1 MAPKKEATLTR
12 QHQQQQVLDIE
23 RIKRHFSWSDPNAIA
38 SDPVMTTNND
48 GGTAAQWNRSSQ
60 AAVSVR
66 HAFKAYGKKKNANQ
80 VLNNLNMTVPKGTI
94 YGLLG
99 ASGCGKTT
107 LLSCIVGRRRLD
119 SGEIFVLGGK
129 PGTRGS
135 GVPGKRVGYMPQ
147 EIALYGE
154 FSIRE
159 TMMYFGWI
167 FGMGTKEIIER
178 LQFLLNFLD
187 LPSEKRLVKNLSG
200 GQQRRVSFAVALM
213 HDPELLILDEPTV
226 GVDPLL
232 RQSIWS
238 HLVHITKAGQKTVI
252 ITTHYIEEARQAHT
266 IGLMRSGH
274 LLAEESPSVLL
285 SMYKCISLEE
295 VFLKLSRMQ
304 SQKGEISN
312 VNFSKMDKPGSSQ
325 EGGVVGLN
333 FHQSKEV
340 LISETNGSVFTLNQE
355 PYDPPPPMK
364 RNTPKD
370 EESCQDC
377 YANLCKVTTKGK
389 MKALLTKNFLRMW
402 RNVGVMLFIFALP
415 VMQVILFCLAIG
427 RDPTGLNLAIVN
439 SEMNNTNICYWE
451 DSCHFTNLGCRYL
464 SHLNDTMDKTYY
476 TKLEEAKD
484 AVRVGKAWGVLYITE
499 NFTDAFVARVALG
512 RDADDETI
520 EQSEIKVWL
529 DMSNQQ
535 IGVMLNRDIQLAYR
549 DFAMTLLEQCGNN
562 PKLGDV
568 PIQFREPIY
577 GTMNPSFTDFVAP
590 GVILTIVFFLAVA
603 LTSSALIIERT
614 EGMLDRS
621 WVAGVT
627 PGEILFSHVI
637 TQFVVMCGQT
647 TLVLIFM
654 LVVFGVTNNG
664 ELFWV
669 IVLTL
674 LQGLCGMCFGFLIS
688 SVCELERNAIQLALG
703 SFYPTLLLSGVIWPI
718 EGMPIVLRYISLCL
732 PLTLAT
738 TSLRSILTRGWAI
751 TEKAVYSGFLST
763 LAWILGFLILTL
775 LVLRAK
781 RG

>member
-1 MAPKKEATLTR
+1 MAPKRDTT
-12 QHQQQQVLDIE
+12 QQQQQSQQQPAIDIE
-23 RIKRHFSWSDPNAIA
+23 RIKRHFSWSDPNAIT
-38 SDPVMTTNND
+38 SDPVMATNND
-48 GGTAAQWNRSSQ
+48 GGTQQWARNTQ

-66 HAFKAYGKKKNANQ
+66 HAFKAYGKKKSTNQ
-80 VLNNLNMTVPKGTI
+80 VLNNLNMTVAKGTI

-119 SGEIFVLGGK
+119 SGDIYVLGGK

-159 TMMYFGWI
+159 TMLYFGWI
-167 FGMGTKEIIER
+167 FGMETKEIMER

-232 RQSIWS
+232 RQSIWN

-295 VFLKLSRMQ
+295 VFLKLSRIQ
-304 SQKGEISN
+304 SQKGDISH

-325 EGGVVGLN
+325 DGGVVGLN

-340 LISETNGSVFTLNQE
+340 LINDTNGSIYTLNQE
-355 PYDPPPPMK
+355 PYEPPPAK
-364 RNTPKD
+364 RNQPND

-377 YANLCKVTTKGK
+377 YASLCKSTSKGK
-389 MKALLTKNFLRMW
+389 IKALLGKNFLRMW

-427 RDPTGLNLAIVN
+427 RDPQGLHLAIVN
-439 SEMNNTNICYWE
+439 NEMNNTETCYWE
-451 DSCHFTNLGCRYL
+451 DGCHFTNLGCRYL
-464 SHLNDTMDKTYY
+464 NHLNKSVIKTYY
-476 TKLEEAKD
+476 TDLEEAKE
-484 AVRVGKAWGVLYITE
+484 AVRVGKAWGAVYITE
-499 NFTDAFVARVALG
+499 NFTDAFTARAALG
-512 RDADDETI
+512 RDSDEETI
-520 EQSEIKVWL
+520 DQSEIKVWL

-535 IGVMLNRDIQLAYR
+535 IGVMLNRDILLSYR
-549 DFAMTLLEQCGNN
+549 DFAMGLLDQCGNN

-568 PIQFREPIY
+568 PIQFKDPIY
-577 GTMNPSFTDFVAP
+577 GNMNPSFTDFVAP

-603 LTSSALIIERT
+603 LTSSVLITERT
-614 EGMLDRS
+614 EGLLDRS
-621 WVAGVT
+621 WVAGVM

-647 TLVLIFM
+647 ALVLIFM

-664 ELFWV
+664 QLFWV

-674 LQGLCGMCFGFLIS
+674 LQGMCGMCFGFLIS
-688 SVCELERNAIQLALG
+688 SICELERNAIQLALG

-718 EGMPIVLRYISLCL
+718 EGMPVVLRYISLCL

-738 TSLRSILTRGWAI
+738 TSLRSILTRGWEI
-751 TEKAVYSGFLST
+751 VERDVYGGFLST
-763 LAWILGFLILTL
+763 LGWVLGFLVLTL
-775 LVLRAK
+775 IVLRAK